1 MKPKINFLFA
11 EQTFG
16 SHMFVCTLTPPG
28 QNLDADL
35 SENRTGFGVQN
46 LPNVDLL
53 QIEIRNSCRVPRPWN
68 EIENSASQVENCGR
82 KFG

>member
-16 SHMFVCTLTPPG
+16 LHMFVCTLTLPG

-35 SENRTGFGVQN
+35 SENRTGSVCKTS
-46 LPNVDLL
+46 LL
-53 QIEIRNSCRVPRPWN
+53 YYFRV
-68 EIENSASQVENCGR
+68 CGFHFR
-82 KFG
+82 LYGLGLDVRVRVIKAGPP